1 MGGEKAETSGLS
13 GHPGL
18 RHDGAETGGVIPA
31 LAEVRFRYVAVVLV
45 IGLTIWGWLDVRE
58 RGQTHPNHADF
69 HRTDFTVYT
78 EAGAA
83 FFDGREPYEV
93 TNPRHWYYLY
103 PPLFAL
109 LVSPLAALD
118 FKSQVVVWYI
128 ISLVLAFG
136 CYSESRHLWTLLV
149 ASDSGEADV
158 GRNAA
163 FRIGACAGLTV
174 LLPTL
179 ECLQRGQVGI
189 ALVYSLLL
197 GFRLSL
203 GGRSWP
209 IWCLGGVVLGWP
221 IVVKLIPALP
231 VAVLLLQR
239 WAAALAPSRS
249 PRSLSRATTV
259 TLGLALGVFLF
270 TFAIPAACIGWSQN
284 LHHLHTWSRK
294 VVTSP
299 DMGREVFVEVDN
311 DSNQSFSNAAHLLAA
326 RIRGR
331 ATAGANS
338 VTDQAAHRQWL
349 AAVTAI
355 NTHRHADY
363 VTAEW
368 VRGVQVIVLVL
379 LIVAGL
385 AVGLRGD
392 VLAQAA
398 TYGLACL
405 ATVLISPVAWSH
417 YYVLWLPSVLLVPP
431 WLMRQG
437 QLRAATALATVP
449 VGLVWVHYLAKP
461 WFGQFGLLGL
471 GTLAW
476 FLAVVS
482 LLIPIGSYTPPYL
495 HGRRDITF
503 YHATRHKELLQG
515 GCDRNMNG

>member
-1 MGGEKAETSGLS
+1 
-13 GHPGL
+13 
-18 RHDGAETGGVIPA
+18 
-31 LAEVRFRYVAVVLV
+31 
-45 IGLTIWGWLDVRE
+45 
-58 RGQTHPNHADF
+58 
-69 HRTDFTVYT
+69 
-78 EAGAA
+78 
-83 FFDGREPYEV
+83 
-93 TNPRHWYYLY
+93 
-103 PPLFAL
+103 
-109 LVSPLAALD
+109 
-118 FKSQVVVWYI
+118 
-128 ISLVLAFG
+128 
-136 CYSESRHLWTLLV
+136 
-149 ASDSGEADV
+149 
-158 GRNAA
+158 
-163 FRIGACAGLTV
+163 
-174 LLPTL
+174 
-179 ECLQRGQVGI
+179 
-189 ALVYSLLL
+189 
-197 GFRLSL
+197 
-203 GGRSWP
+203 
-209 IWCLGGVVLGWP
+209 
-221 IVVKLIPALP
+221 
-231 VAVLLLQR
+231 
-239 WAAALAPSRS
+239 LAPSRS
-249 PRSLSRATTV
+249 PRALSQATTV

-270 TFAIPAACIGWSQN
+270 TFTIPAACIGWSQN

-299 DMGREVFVEVDN
+299 DVGREVFVEVDN
-311 DSNQSFSNAAHLLAA
+311 ESNQSFSNAAHLLAA

-331 ATAGANS
+331 ATAGADPE
-338 VTDQAAHRQWL
+338 TDQVAHRQWL
-349 AAVTAI
+349 AAVTATAE
-355 NTHRHADY
+355 NRRADY

-368 VRGVQVIVLVL
+368 VRGVRAIVLVL

-417 YYVLWLPSVLLVPP
+417 YYMLWLPSVLLVPP

-449 VGLVWVHYLAKP
+449 VGLVWVHYLTKP

>member
-13 GHPGL
+13 SHPGL

-31 LAEVRFRYVAVVLV
+31 LAEVRFRYVAVAMV

-118 FKSQVVVWYI
+118 FKSQVVVWYV
-128 ISLVLAFG
+128 ISLGLAFG

-149 ASDSGEADV
+149 ASDSGEADA

-189 ALVYSLLL
+189 ALVYTLLL

-249 PRSLSRATTV
+249 PRALSQATTV

-284 LHHLHTWSRK
+284 LHHLRTWSRK
-294 VVTSP
+294 VATSP

-326 RIRGR
+326 RIRNR
-331 ATAGANS
+331 ASAGANS
-338 VTDQAAHRQWL
+338 VTDQVAHRQWL

-355 NTHRHADY
+355 SAAACRLHHRRVGAGCSGDYTGPADRRR
-363 VTAEW
+363 VGGGA
-368 VRGVQVIVLVL
+368 
-379 LIVAGL
+379 AGRC
-385 AVGLRGD
+385 AGSGRD
-392 VLAQAA
+392 
-398 TYGLACL
+398 
-405 ATVLISPVAWSH
+405 
-417 YYVLWLPSVLLVPP
+417 LWLGLPGDRLDFPGGLESLLH
-431 WLMRQG
+431 
-437 QLRAATALATVP
+437 ALATVRPTSASLVDAAGP
-449 VGLVWVHYLAKP
+449 VESSDSPCHGSRGVDLGA
-461 WFGQFGLLGL
+461 LLGEAL
-471 GTLAW
+471 VR
-476 FLAVVS
+476 AVRAVGPRHAGVV
-482 LLIPIGSYTPPYL
+482 L
-495 HGRRDITF
+495 GRRQPVDSDRFLYPALPSRETG
-503 YHATRHKELLQG
+503 HHLLPRNQAQG
-515 GCDRNMNG
+515 VIARWL